1 MIKRLSLI
9 LLLATLVLG
18 AAAQVIEESVELIV
32 NSSDP
37 VSVGREND
45 DIRISLRANKYG
57 NNTELSAL
65 MENNSEDYC
74 LLLFGRSVPEK
85 DLKRQKI
92 RFDKKRYGK
101 TGRNIVTCDGIEETI
116 LEIGKCEKG
125 RLEVNDISGDYYKL
139 NIVIYL
145 AKQKKRKRIIMAR
158 RQIVLNVSIKE
169 AEKRDDN
176 YDEIRNRCDK
186 LIEEINLVTICPGKN
201 GKHFGLSIE
210 EQKAPYEEKK
220 REIKDEIERIKVKN
234 GWRDN
239 DKEYERYKELI
250 SSLNAIEFSEKLCPE
265 CQSSPGPIPIP
276 HVCDYCKKYTP
287 KSILTEL
294 HNIYMDLDMRKISK
308 DNAKKLARPLYE
320 HGTRDCP
327 VLKQS
332 LMRESKTKE
341 RIEEYYESI
350 IKY

>member
-18 AAAQVIEESVELIV
+18 AAAQVIEENVELIV

-145 AKQKKRKRIIMAR
+145 AKQKKRKRIIMAK

-186 LIEEINLVTICPGKN
+186 LIEEINMVTICPGKN

-220 REIKDEIERIKVKN
+220 REIKDEIERIKKKY

-250 SSLNAIEFSEKLCPE
+250 SSLDVIKYSEKLCPK
-265 CQSSPGPIPIP
+265 CIPDTI

-287 KSILTEL
+287 KSILDEL
-294 HNIYMDLDMRKISK
+294 HNIYLNLDKRKISK
-308 DNAKKLARPLYE
+308 DEAKRLARPLYE
-320 HGTRDCP
+320 HVTRYCP
-327 VLKQS
+327 VLKQRM
-332 LMRESKTKE
+332 LRES
-341 RIEEYYESI
+341 RIKDNIEIYYESI